1 MLTDALL
8 LYLHLSAMIGL
19 VVFLTAKT
27 SLTRPGGIDDAVV
40 KRLRRLDLWVWG
52 SFAAVLASGLAL
64 VFWGVKGPQWLLHN
78 PLLWAKIA
86 LLALMAAMSWPST
99 RRLRQWVLEVQ
110 SSKALHWT
118 PAREDIARERRWL
131 MAQSHVMVVIPLL
144 ATLMSHGFG

>member
-8 LYLHLSAMIGL
+8 LYLHLSAMLGL
-19 VVFLTAKT
+19 AVFLTAKT
-27 SLTRPGGIDDAVV
+27 SLTRVGAVDAQVLA
-40 KRLRRLDLWVWG
+40 RLRRLDVWVWG

-78 PLLWAKIA
+78 PLLWAKVV

-99 RRLRQWVLEVQ
+99 QRLGRWGLQARAVAAWQPATEEV
-110 SSKALHWT
+110 KK
-118 PAREDIARERRWL
+118 ERRWL
-131 MAQSHVMVVIPLL
+131 MAQSHVMVIIPLL